1 MLAHDLTVTR
11 PDYAG
16 GSIANLMATLGAA
29 LGAPPSS
36 CPPLNLLPAARVR
49 SARRVALVV
58 IDGLGADLLAQ
69 IGHDGELATW
79 QAGVMT
85 SVFPPTTASA
95 VTTFMSGVPPQ
106 QHGLTGWFMHFR
118 HLGAVTAVLPFVPR
132 FARTPLSASG
142 IEPAALIDAPSFAAR
157 IDAPAAA
164 LLPAELAESDF
175 SRLLAAG
182 ARRDGYR
189 GLDDFTRRLA
199 RFVDGDDE
207 ARYLYAYWPELDRL
221 AHLGGPSST
230 AVAAHYRELDR
241 ALAPLAAAA
250 AASGTLLIITAD
262 HGFIDSGPDER
273 IAMADHPALA
283 AMLSLPLCGEARA
296 AYAYVRARAADEF
309 EDYVTRELG
318 HAVDLRR
325 ADEFIADGWYGPG
338 APHPELAARIGDY
351 VLAARGRYS
360 LADRVIGE
368 RGFDLRGQHGGL
380 SAAEQRVPLLLAGA

>member
-16 GSIANLMATLGAA
+16 GSIANLMATFGAA
-29 LGAPPSS
+29 LGAPPTT
-36 CPPLNLLPAARVR
+36 CPPLALLSTARVR
-49 SARRVALVV
+49 EARRVALVV

-69 IGHDGELATW
+69 IGADGELAAR
-79 QAGVMT
+79 QAGTMT
-85 SVFPPTTASA
+85 SVFPPTTATA
-95 VTTFMSGVPPQ
+95 VTTFMSGLPPQ

-132 FARTPLSASG
+132 FSRSPLSASG
-142 IEPAALIDAPSFAAR
+142 IEAAALIDAPSFAGR
-157 IDAPAAA
+157 IDARAAA

-189 GLDDFTRRLA
+189 GLDDFVQRLA
-199 RFVDGDDE
+199 HFVDGGDD
-207 ARYLYAYWPELDRL
+207 ARFLYAYWPELDRL
-221 AHLGGPSST
+221 AHLHGPSSG
-230 AVAAHYRELDR
+230 AVAANYRELDR
-241 ALAPLAAAA
+241 ALAPVAAAA
-250 AASGTLLIITAD
+250 AASGTLLVVTAD

-283 AMLSLPLCGEARA
+283 AMLSLPLCGEPRA
-296 AYAYVRARAADEF
+296 AYAYVRAHAAGEF

-318 HAVDLRR
+318 HALHLHR
-325 ADEFIADGWYGPG
+325 ADEFLADGWYGPG

-380 SAAEQRVPLLLAGA
+380 SAAEQRVPLLLAGV

>member
-29 LGAPPSS
+29 LGAPPST
-36 CPPLNLLPAARVR
+36 CAPLNLLPVARVR
-49 SARRVALVV
+49 AARRVALVV

-69 IGHDGELATW
+69 IGADGELAPLQTST
-79 QAGVMT
+79 MT

-95 VTTFMSGVPPQ
+95 VTTFMSGLPPQ

-132 FARTPLSASG
+132 FARRPLSASG

-157 IDAPAAA
+157 IAVPAAA
-164 LLPAELAESDF
+164 LLPADLAESDF

-189 GLDDFTRRLA
+189 DLDDFAQRLG
-199 RFVDGDDE
+199 RFVGGDDE
-207 ARYLYAYWPELDRL
+207 ARFLYAYWPELDRL
-221 AHLGGPSST
+221 AHLHGPSSD
-230 AVAAHYRELDR
+230 AVAVHYRELER
-241 ALAPLAAAA
+241 ALAPVAAAA
-250 AASGTLLIITAD
+250 AAAGTLLIITAD

-273 IAMADHPALA
+273 IEMAEHPALA
-283 AMLSLPLCGEARA
+283 AMLNLPLCGEPRA

-309 EDYVTRELG
+309 EDYVARELG
-318 HAVDLRR
+318 HAVEAHR
-325 ADEFIADGWYGPG
+325 AEAFLADGWFGPG

-351 VLAARGRYS
+351 VLAARDRYS

-368 RGFDLRGQHGGL
+368 RGFDLRGQHGGM